1 MAKKELF
8 INENSTSGERL
19 AYYMA
24 KKGLNSVSFSE
35 KIGVTSAV
43 IRHWRKDR
51 MFPTREKID
60 LITSILEINR
70 LDLYPNAKENRKK
83 ITEDE
88 LKNNIDKYLHLLP
101 TDPLPSYMLRVPFF
115 ADKIVSE
122 DKEMTPESLMIDA
135 FMLQKKYRNKE
146 IVAVMMYGDSM
157 SPYLSHQDI
166 AIVDKSSGIVGDGKY
181 ALETKYGYVVK
192 NLKFLLNGNVRVS
205 SENRSYRGEN
215 HEGDGFDEELSEEMF
230 EVVKVI
236 GLVVGRVLKN

>member
-1 MAKKELF
+1 MLINNFSTNLRHIMDKQVVKSRILAKI
-8 INENSTSGERL
+8 INKSEQ
-19 AYYMA
+19 A
-24 KKGLNSVSFSE
+24 VSHWVQ
-35 KIGVTSAV
+35 GV
-43 IRHWRKDR
+43 R
-51 MFPTREKID
+51 FPTNEQTIID
-60 LITSILEINR
+60 IANYLNVTVA
-70 LDLYPNAKENRKK
+70 DLLGNPTENRKK